1 MAAGLT
7 SPDRF
12 PTREPTDKS
21 QKNGRII
28 NQPRYYEMG
37 GAYTPAIW
45 FKEARPGAF
54 AQSEQTTVARVE
66 KATSVKSSHKSSRE
80 DD

>member
-1 MAAGLT
+1 MAAGVV

-12 PTREPTDKS
+12 PTRDPMDKS
-21 QKNGRII
+21 QKNGRTL
-28 NQPRYYEMG
+28 NPPRYYEMG

-45 FKEARPGAF
+45 FKEARPNAF
-54 AQSEQTTVARVE
+54 AQMEQTNVARVE
-66 KATSVKSSHKSSRE
+66 KPTTIKSAHKSSRE

>member
-1 MAAGLT
+1 MAAGVV

-12 PTREPTDKS
+12 PTRDPMDKS
-21 QKNGRII
+21 QKLGRML
-28 NQPRYYEMG
+28 NPPRYYEMG

-45 FKEARPGAF
+45 FRSPRPEGF
-54 AQSEQTTVARVE
+54 QQSGPDNIARVE
-66 KATSVKSSHKSSRE
+66 KPTSVKSAHTSSRE